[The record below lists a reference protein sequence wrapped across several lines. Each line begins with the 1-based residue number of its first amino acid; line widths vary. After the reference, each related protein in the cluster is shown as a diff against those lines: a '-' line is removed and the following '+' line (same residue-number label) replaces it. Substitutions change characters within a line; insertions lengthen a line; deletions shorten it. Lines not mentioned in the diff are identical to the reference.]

1 MVCQARKKSP
11 EDARAEL
18 KRDYRG
24 IVNAKDGMAGRK
36 AYEAFL
42 AKWTTLCPAVAR
54 SLEEAGSELLTFYAF
69 PKSMWRS
76 LRTTN
81 PLENLNR
88 EFRRRTKTQ
97 PSFGTEQAGVTLLYG
112 LVAFGHP
119 VPQDRRSSPRGQP
132 DAFEGD
138 ERSMRLAMASQT
150 GGMLLCGLG
159 AKPGA

>member
-1 MVCQARKKSP
+1 MQRCTRHKLVNLIEHCP
-11 EDARAEL
+11 VHARAEL

-24 IVNAKDGMAGRK
+24 IVNARDGMAGRK

-54 SLEEAGSELLTFYAF
+54 SLEEAGNELLTFYAF

-97 PSFGTEQAGVTLLYG
+97 ASFGTEQAGVTLLYG
-112 LVAFGHP
+112 LVAFEQIRFHKIDGHRH
-119 VPQDRRSSPRGQP
+119 VASLMRSKETN
-132 DAFEGD
+132 A
-138 ERSMRLAMASQT
+138 A
-150 GGMLLCGLG
+150 
-159 AKPGA
+159 